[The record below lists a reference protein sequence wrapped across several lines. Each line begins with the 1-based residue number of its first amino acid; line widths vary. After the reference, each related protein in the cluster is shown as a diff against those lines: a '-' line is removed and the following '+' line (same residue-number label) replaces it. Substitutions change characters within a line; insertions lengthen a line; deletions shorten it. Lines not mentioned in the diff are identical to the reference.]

1 MTEPNIATATTD
13 EGSFDLSPTA
23 LYRMEADAVSAA
35 TLPTPYG
42 DALLVFRSPEDALAF
57 RDGSEKHPAAE
68 GWRPLGLDRDL
79 LAGVLDMHG
88 LGAVVMPHEWTGAGG
103 SDLFT
108 AANFLELL
116 DTSPPA

>member
-1 MTEPNIATATTD
+1 MKAEQTTSTG

-23 LYRMEADAVSAA
+23 LYRREADAVSAA

-42 DALLVFRSPEDALAF
+42 DALLMFRSSEDALAF
-57 RDGSEKHPAAE
+57 RAASKNHPAAE
-68 GWRPLGLDRDL
+68 GWLPLPMDRDL
-79 LAGVLDMHG
+79 LAAVLDLHS
-88 LGAVVMPHEWTGAGG
+88 LGAVVMPEEWTGDDV

-116 DTSPPA
+116 DVSPPS